1 METYVLWHRII
12 VKTIN
17 LTIGVCME
25 KELERPERGAILQ
38 VPFAE
43 KERVKKL
50 GARWDPDIKR
60 WFVPKGVD
68 IEPFSEWLSDRGK
81 TH

>member
-1 METYVLWHRII
+1 MER
-12 VKTIN
+12 
-17 LTIGVCME
+17 E
-25 KELERPERGAILQ
+25 SERPERGAILQ

-60 WFVPKGVD
+60 WFVPKGMD
-68 IEPFSEWLSDRGK
+68 TQPFTQWIDEK
-81 TH
+81 NNAH